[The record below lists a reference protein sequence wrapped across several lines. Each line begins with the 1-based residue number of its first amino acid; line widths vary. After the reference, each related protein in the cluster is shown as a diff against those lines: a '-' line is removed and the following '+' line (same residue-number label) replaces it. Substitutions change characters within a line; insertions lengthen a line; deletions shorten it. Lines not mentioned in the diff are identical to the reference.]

1 MRYNIV
7 KDAKKILDESPYI
20 IKNPEKYLGKWSSIF
35 KNNNPICL
43 ELGMGRG
50 SFIIQMAKKNPNVKK
65 ELGFVDQLFSKNA
78 KVISNT
84 ISNLES
90 AAEEIASIA
99 DKGRNPLSYEINE
112 NRLRKIV

>member
-50 SFIIQMAKKNPNVKK
+50 SFIIQMAKKNPNVNYIGLELDINQTAYALNAYIIIATIIRSGCSSSK
-65 ELGFVDQLFSKNA
+65 EH
-78 KVISNT
+78 
-84 ISNLES
+84 S
-90 AAEEIASIA
+90 AAIEPIDI
-99 DKGRNPLSYEINE
+99 PMM
-112 NRLRKIV
+112 